1 MPTIRAVAT
10 SGSTIQSP
18 HTTMAAKK
26 RKNLTRRNQ
35 TLASSSEAANDS
47 NGKKA
52 TNQEHPPS
60 SKRPQLPMVVSF
72 LVVVAAIFFGRHYLK
87 NPSDVA
93 EEQRITAESATNRN
107 KWNDFGGIATIT
119 KGYKVLKVRD
129 HDPSAF
135 TQGLQVHNDQLVE
148 SIGNYGESLI
158 RIWDPETGKVFK
170 ETPILDKQYFG
181 EGLTYYQDE
190 ASNDRYVLLTWKEKT
205 AFIYDTDLNLLES
218 FQYETETNEGWGI
231 TFDPTDK
238 LFYVSDG
245 SAYIHVWNLQF
256 QEIRKFVVTFQLPR
270 ASSISKNL
278 NGLNELEWNQADGTI
293 LANVWYQN
301 IVVRIWPAT
310 GQVVQIYNL
319 SDLYTDRSPLA
330 DCLNGIAHQGANRWW
345 LTGKLW
351 PHLYLVEFLE

>member
-1 MPTIRAVAT
+1 
-10 SGSTIQSP
+10 
-18 HTTMAAKK
+18 MAAKK
-26 RKNLTRRNQ
+26 QKKTIRRNQ
-35 TLASSSEAANDS
+35 TSASSSEAANDS
-47 NGKKA
+47 NSKKA
-52 TNQEHPPS
+52 TNQEHPAS
-60 SKRPQLPMVVSF
+60 SQRPQLRMVVSF

-93 EEQRITAESATNRN
+93 DEQRITAESATNRN
-107 KWNDFGGIATIT
+107 KWNDFGGIANIT
-119 KGYKVLKVRD
+119 KGYEVLKVRD

-135 TQGLQVHNDQLVE
+135 TQGLQVHNSQLVE

-170 ETPILDKQYFG
+170 ETPFLDKQYFA

-245 SAYIHVWNLQF
+245 SAYIHVPQG
-256 QEIRKFVVTFQLPR
+256 
-270 ASSISKNL
+270 SSISQHL
-278 NGLNELEWNQADGTI
+278 NRLNELEWDQADGTI

-310 GQVVQIYNL
+310 GQVVQIYDL
-319 SDLYTDRSPLA
+319 SDLYTDRSPNA

-351 PHLYLVEFLE
+351 PHLYLVAFLE